1 MTTAKVSKNWLL
13 GTRLLEFETSYA
25 LPVGGLSSLIDGCLR
40 RLDPKLAR
48 GLHHDELTDFK
59 GRNPQDLILPGIS
72 PPRTDELFRIG
83 GSIAVAETKGTFAW
97 EPFEAVCY
105 SPFTRFEGTHH
116 IVFNTTTE
124 KAGALPSWLPAR
136 LLGSAAPIKPTFFRY
151 GLEHFRSRLTF
162 ASLGYSPQVTESML
176 IDSVSDSLTIRMTC
190 EVTRAAS
197 NDPFSENDPYI
208 TLCSIIKE
216 ATGHDLLADFRSHVL
231 RAA

>member
-1 MTTAKVSKNWLL
+1 MATAKVSKNWLL
-13 GTRLLEFETSYA
+13 GTRTIEFETSYA
-25 LPVGGLSSLIDGCLR
+25 LPIGGLSSLIDGCLR
-40 RLDPKLAR
+40 RLGPKLAHD
-48 GLHHDELTDFK
+48 LHHDELIDCK

-208 TLCSIIKE
+208 TLCSILKE